1 MAVFTIPPA
10 LHEYKCY
17 TFANQKVALG
27 LGTAEGGAK
36 ASTAEGH
43 ITAFGGTEERLRWEN
58 LGVAQRSTAD
68 SGAFQRATGA
78 RGTSPCTTDGLTDG
92 ARSGSVRGR
101 RLAKGLPV
109 LLCVMETS
117 GAVGTGLAGGIRLLA
132 RTAATKGAT
141 DSTSYGRGR
150 ASTRSFYAHHI
161 AEMSTAV
168 QVADAIVL
176 DNAAAHVMFT
186 VSVGM

>member
-1 MAVFTIPPA
+1 MGAGVPRPPRPTPTTATAAVSA
-10 LHEYKCY
+10 
-17 TFANQKVALG
+17 V
-27 LGTAEGGAK
+27 
-36 ASTAEGH
+36 
-43 ITAFGGTEERLRWEN
+43 TEERLRWEN
-58 LGVAQRSTAD
+58 LGVAQRGTAD
-68 SGAFQRATGA
+68 DGAFQRTTG
-78 RGTSPCTTDGLTDG
+78 DGYVAAHDG
-92 ARSGSVRGR
+92 MYADA
-101 RLAKGLPV
+101 LAKGLPV
-109 LLCVMETS
+109 LLGVMETS
-117 GAVGTGLAGGIRLLA
+117 GAVGTVLAGVIRLLA